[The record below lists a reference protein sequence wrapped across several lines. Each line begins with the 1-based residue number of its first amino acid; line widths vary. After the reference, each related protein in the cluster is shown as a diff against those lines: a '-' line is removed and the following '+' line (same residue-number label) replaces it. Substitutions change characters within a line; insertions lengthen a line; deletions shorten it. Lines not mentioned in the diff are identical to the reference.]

1 MYKTQAEAVKD
12 WLQAYRNE
20 EKRIDEDLE
29 RLRELRAR
37 IMSIGAQEISDMPR
51 APAKIKDSLAEYIIR
66 AEDLERRL
74 SQRSIMHERDRAAIL
89 DLISSLSRA
98 DEKQIIEKRYLFG
111 QEWTMVMYNV
121 YHTCEDFP
129 TKQEAYR
136 RKMYRAHERALEEM
150 GRLWDAK

>member
-20 EKRIDEDLE
+20 EKQIDEDLE

-51 APAKIKDSLAEYIIR
+51 APTSIKDSLAEYIIR
-66 AEDLERRL
+66 AEDLECRL
-74 SQRSIMHERDRAAIL
+74 SQRMLLHERDRLAIL
-89 DLISSLSRA
+89 DLIGMLSRL
-98 DEKQIIEKRYLFG
+98 DERQIVEQRYLYG

-121 YHTCEDFP
+121 YHNCDGFSA
-129 TKQEAYR
+129 KQEAYR

-150 GRLWDAK
+150 GRLWGVK